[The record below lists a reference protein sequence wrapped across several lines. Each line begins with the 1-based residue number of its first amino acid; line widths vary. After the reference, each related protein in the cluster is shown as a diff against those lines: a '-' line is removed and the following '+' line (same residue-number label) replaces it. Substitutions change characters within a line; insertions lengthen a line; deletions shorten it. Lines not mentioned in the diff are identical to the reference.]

1 MQKKDIQSSSNI
13 LPKLIISAFI
23 SPLIEFSSFESQASM
38 VNPIDNCSYNY
49 HLEAFFFSLKTQLYS
64 IIPVHSIPTS
74 IHV

>member
-1 MQKKDIQSSSNI
+1 MQKEDIQSSSNI

-23 SPLIEFSSFESQASM
+23 SPLIEFSSFESSM

-64 IIPVHSIPTS
+64 IIPVHSIPTT